1 MFNPEE
7 NYDLWSNLCTLKA
20 NILVAQLIQVAPTLR
35 KHYKEGTTTVRK
47 PYKPIMAAKI
57 HAIFLGDA
65 GPIEVEVEILDKV
78 ITHAPI
84 DERIIDIKSH

>member
-1 MFNPEE
+1 MFNPAED
-7 NYDLWSNLCTLKA
+7 YDRWSNLCTLKA

-35 KHYKEGTTTVRK
+35 KHYKEGATAVRK

-57 HAIFLGDA
+57 QAFFLGDA

-78 ITHAPI
+78 IPRAPI
-84 DERIIDIKSH
+84 DERMIDIQSH